1 MTMIDWWDLPSLSTL
16 KGDGYN
22 FKYIVKVILDS
33 DDWWLYL
40 N

>member
-22 FKYIVKVILDS
+22 FYNIGKVKLES
-33 DDWWLYL
+33 DDWWLNL